1 MSKQGMK
8 ETTTRRA
15 VLFVDVCDSTG
26 IYESAGD
33 QQALALINRLFGRLT
48 KRVAAN
54 GGAVVKTLGDGMV
67 CQFEAPDAAFR
78 AACDM
83 QAAAV
88 GQATPSG
95 HKRLEIKIAW
105 NYGPVVA
112 EGTDVFG
119 DTVNVCARLADLANP
134 NQILTT
140 RQTVEAISPGLRLR
154 CRELVPAKVR
164 GRVEKV
170 AVFEL
175 QWRADPDVT
184 EVELGEEL
192 QTRGTAG
199 EWQLKLTYAGNN
211 VIVPPTGTAT
221 LGRDKANQ
229 VVVASSLASR
239 VHARVFGREGNF
251 VIADKSSNGT
261 FLLVDGSSREVRL
274 RREEAVMGERGWIG
288 LGKSAAA
295 HGPHM
300 VRYRLER
307 GGG

>member
-1 MSKQGMK
+1 MK
-8 ETTTRRA
+8 EQITRRA
-15 VLFVDVCDSTG
+15 VLFADVCDSTG

-33 QQALALINRLFGRLT
+33 KQALALINRLFGRLA
-48 KRVAAN
+48 KRVKDN

-88 GQATPSG
+88 GQTMPSG
-95 HKRLEIKIAW
+95 QKRLEIKVAW
-105 NYGPVVA
+105 TYGPVVI
-112 EGTDVFG
+112 EGSDVFG
-119 DTVNVCARLADLANP
+119 DTVNVCARLAGLANP

-140 RQTVEAISPGLRLR
+140 QQTVEAISPGLRLR
-154 CRELVPAKVR
+154 CRELYPAKIR
-164 GRVEKV
+164 GRVGQV
-170 AVFEL
+170 MVYEL
-175 QWRADPDVT
+175 LWRTDPDVT
-184 EVELGEEL
+184 KVELGDDL
-192 QTRGTAG
+192 QSRGAAG
-199 EWQLKLTYAGNN
+199 KWQLKLTYAGEN
-211 VIVPPTGTAT
+211 VILQLTDAVK
-221 LGRDKANQ
+221 LGRDKANE

-251 VIADKSSNGT
+251 VIADQSANGT
-261 FLLVDGSSREVRL
+261 FLLVDGSSRELRL

-288 LGKSAAA
+288 LGKSAAT

-307 GGG
+307 GKG

>member
-1 MSKQGMK
+1 MK
-8 ETTTRRA
+8 EQTKRRA

-33 QQALALINRLFGRLT
+33 KQALALINRLFGRLT
-48 KRVAAN
+48 KRVSVN

-67 CQFEAPDAAFR
+67 CLFEAPDAAFR
-78 AACDM
+78 TACEM

-88 GQATPSG
+88 GQAMPSG
-95 HKRLEIKIAW
+95 HKRLEIKIGW
-105 NYGPVVA
+105 TFGPVVT

-140 RQTVEAISPGLRLR
+140 QQTVEAISPGLRLR
-154 CRELVPAKVR
+154 CRELPPAKIR

-170 AVFEL
+170 TVFEL
-175 QWRADPDVT
+175 LWRADPDVT
-184 EVELGEEL
+184 EVELGDEL
-192 QTRGTAG
+192 QARVSAG
-199 EWQLKLTYAGNN
+199 QWQLKLTYAGAN
-211 VIVPPTGTAT
+211 VIVQANGIAK
-221 LGRDKANQ
+221 LGRDKANE

-261 FLLVDGSSREVRL
+261 FLLVDGSSRELRL

-307 GGG
+307 GSG